1 MTQPDLLTSSPAR
14 VGRRAGPPPRTRGLP
29 LVGALPY
36 VLKDRLDYLVSTR
49 DELGDLYT
57 IDLGVTRL
65 IALNHPRHAQH
76 ALRDNAR
83 NYSKG
88 GPVWDGVRGLLGN
101 GLPASEGDFWL
112 RQRRMIQPEF
122 HRDRLAAMC
131 DLMVQAID
139 DGMSGFS
146 AAAAAGRPINAE
158 RELPYI
164 TMKVILNTL
173 FGSGI
178 TKEETATVGD
188 ALRYANDYILLGV
201 MLRSLPSW
209 VPTPGR
215 RRFEQAVKAID
226 EHVFRFI
233 AQSRARS
240 ARCAPSARGGD
251 LLTILLHMVD
261 AETGEQMT
269 DQQLRDEAVSMFLA
283 GYETTS
289 VAVAW
294 ALHLLVQHP
303 AVLRAVEAEVDA
315 ALDDRRP
322 SFADAARLPL
332 TLAAFQEAL
341 RLYPP
346 VYWIPRTAIADD
358 EIDGFHIPAGAAV
371 AVMSY
376 VLHRHPDHWES
387 PARFDPGRFTPER
400 ARGRHPLSFMPFGIG
415 QRQCVGKEFA
425 LLEGQLILA
434 RILQRFRLSA
444 VPGRSIR
451 PAKGIVTVRA
461 APVTS
466 PHREGGCD
474 GDEGGVGR
482 AGGAMGA
489 ERAERREVRTARGVQ
504 A

>member
-14 VGRRAGPPPRTRGLP
+14 VGRRAGPPPLTRGLP

-65 IALNHPRHAQH
+65 TALNHPRHAQH
-76 ALRDNAR
+76 VLRDNAR

-88 GPVWDGVRGLLGN
+88 GPLWEGARGIVGN
-101 GLPASEGDFWL
+101 GLPTSEGDFWL

-146 AAAAAGRPINAE
+146 AAAAAGRPVNAE
-158 RELPYI
+158 RELPHI
-164 TMKVILNTL
+164 TMKVILNTM

-178 TKEETATVGD
+178 TKEETAAVGH
-188 ALRYANDYILLGV
+188 AFRYANDYILLG
-201 MLRSLPSW
+201 LLIRSLPSW
-209 VPTPGR
+209 MPAPGR
-215 RRFEQAVKAID
+215 RRFAQAVKTID

-233 AQSRARS
+233 AQSRARTG
-240 ARCAPSARGGD
+240 RGGD

-269 DQQLRDEAVSMFLA
+269 DQQLRDEAVAMFIA
-283 GYETTS
+283 GYETTA

-294 ALHLLVQHP
+294 ALHLLVKHP
-303 AVLRAVEAEVDA
+303 EALRALVAEVDA
-315 ALDDRRP
+315 ALGDRRP

-346 VYWIPRTAIADD
+346 AYWIPRTAIADD
-358 EIDGFHIPAGAAV
+358 EIDGFHIPAGSTV

-400 ARGRHPLSFMPFGIG
+400 ARGRHPLSFIPFGIG

-434 RILQRFRLSA
+434 RVLQRFRLSA
-444 VPGRSIR
+444 VPGRSPR
-451 PAKGIVTVRA
+451 MDVA
-461 APVTS
+461 ATL
-466 PHREGGCD
+466 RTA
-474 GDEGGVGR
+474 GGVWLGLEPRPGR
-482 AGGAMGA
+482 
-489 ERAERREVRTARGVQ
+489 
-504 A
+504 